1 MNLEDFERVC
11 MILDNTLIHAILY
24 TFLSPFAYIIS
35 FDVNYWWWAV
45 GGGVRKGFH
54 LRGRQV
60 QRFECSP
67 GGDESL

>member
-35 FDVNYWWWAV
+35 FDVNYWWWVV
-45 GGGVRKGFH
+45 GGGKEGVS
-54 LRGRQV
+54 
-60 QRFECSP
+60 FERETSAKV
-67 GGDESL
+67 